1 MSTGPTAAEGVPSC
15 LYTLLGQE
23 FQDWALLLI
32 TAHLDA
38 RALLALRAT
47 CRDGCRAATAE
58 YDPVEAHQFFN
69 GGQPVLMKPY
79 PQWSIDENE
88 SNTHDLC
95 RSIRKLVKDGRLRA
109 YQQVAFAL
117 KGVMTFEAVAREAV
131 NCGQIPIL
139 NWMHNENG
147 PSMLRM
153 GLCEDFCSAAA
164 SLGQLE
170 TLKWLRA
177 QQPPFWWGKD
187 IFYDATRGAV
197 QPRGELRA
205 QPDHRPYI
213 AVLDYALAQEC
224 PGHDYSPRH
233 GVGKM
238 HESALVM
245 PAHSLLGMM
254 EDFREPGRLRRKD
267 DEAKIDAVAALVDW
281 YRPKM
286 PDDWNEQVDRVLA
299 ATRRALPPLPGPIN
313 ARPPRWC

>member
-1 MSTGPTAAEGVPSC
+1 MLSPIHA
-15 LYTLLGQE
+15 LLGEE
-23 FQDWALLLI
+23 FQDSVLPMI

-38 RALLALRAT
+38 HALLALRAT
-47 CRDGCRAATAE
+47 CRDGRRAATAE

-69 GGQPVLMKPY
+69 GGQTVIPKRL
-79 PQWSIDENE
+79 PQWSIDEDE

-95 RSIRKLVKDGRLRA
+95 RSIKKLVKDGRLRA

-117 KGVMTFEAVAREAV
+117 KRAMTFEAVARAAV

-147 PSMLRM
+147 PSMLKQ
-153 GLCEDFCSAAA
+153 GLCEDFCGAAA
-164 SLGQLE
+164 RLGQLE

-177 QQPPFWWGKD
+177 QQPPFWWGER
-187 IFYDATRGAV
+187 IFDDATLSATE
-197 QPRGELRA
+197 PAGELRA

-213 AVLDYALAQEC
+213 AVLDYALAQKC

-233 GVGKM
+233 NVGSTRTSPM
-238 HESALVM
+238 IM
-245 PAHSLLGMM
+245 PTHRLLEMM
-254 EDFREPGRLRRKD
+254 EDFGKPGRLRRRD
-267 DEAKIDAVAALVDW
+267 DEATIDAVAALTDW

-286 PDDWNEQVDRVLA
+286 PDYWNEKVDKILA

-313 ARPPRWC
+313 A